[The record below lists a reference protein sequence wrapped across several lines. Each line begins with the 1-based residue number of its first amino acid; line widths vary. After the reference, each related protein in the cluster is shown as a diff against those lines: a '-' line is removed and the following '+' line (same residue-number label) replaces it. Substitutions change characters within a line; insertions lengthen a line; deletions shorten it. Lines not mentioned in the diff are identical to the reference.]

1 MNLFKKL
8 SRRKKGG
15 MDPESAFLNI
25 VEARDILG
33 GRGVNCWLTDGTL
46 LGIYRGGDFIRHDE
60 DLDFG
65 AFIDDFDDGL
75 ILDFTDNGWKLYNIF
90 GRRDCGLELS
100 FRKRGIKLDIF
111 FFYREGS
118 RAWHGAWR
126 KIKEGQKVR
135 RNLIKYYY
143 DGFERAEIEFRGE
156 RFGIPRDTEKYL
168 ATKYGPGWRAP
179 VKDWD
184 WQFGPSNA
192 VRTDIV
198 I

>member
-1 MNLFKKL
+1 MNLFRKI
-8 SRRKKGG
+8 SRKKKSG
-15 MDPESAFLNI
+15 MDAESAFLNI
-25 VEARDILG
+25 VEARDILAR
-33 GRGVNCWLTDGTL
+33 RGVNCWLTDGTL

-65 AFIDDFDDGL
+65 AFIEDFDDRL

-118 RAWHGAWR
+118 RVWHGAWR
-126 KIKEGQKVR
+126 KIKEEGKAG

-156 RFGIPRDTEKYL
+156 RFGIPGDTEKYL

-179 VKDWD
+179 IRDWD